1 MSIENALAPLSLDEC
16 GDNYMEVLVQLF
28 YDQQR
33 HTDTQPTQPTQLT
46 QTQTTPPEPLFRK
59 KLIDVLR
66 VLKQTDFNVAVGIAA
81 HANQKLR
88 DKLGNIVTEIW
99 TRNSSDADTA
109 TGQLTSHEDIQ
120 TYMRDMLKEHVE
132 SNKTLLLKCDNDT
145 LCTWILKFVTSW
157 EQQYKETPNKF
168 DISENILS
176 VMRETVQL
184 VTPHMLD
191 TDFDVVNLEKMY
203 GVEIKDN
210 RRVLPLLARDNA
222 VVRMYFRHPAV
233 ARYMVL
239 IAGKLLQ
246 KRECNRNGS
255 YCSTKQR
262 QDVAREL
269 DRVVL
274 DFKFKMRS
282 ADMRNDEAP
291 PVEWLLYAL
300 DHKALAQYVFSEARP
315 VSDASDFNT

>member
-1 MSIENALAPLSLDEC
+1 MSTGTAQLPLSLDEC
-16 GDNYMEVLVQLF
+16 DHDYMEVLVQLF
-28 YDQQR
+28 YDEQGEP
-33 HTDTQPTQPTQLT
+33 DMQPTQPTQP
-46 QTQTTPPEPLFRK
+46 QTTPPEPLFRK

-88 DKLGNIVTEIW
+88 DKLDNIVTEIW

-184 VTPHMLD
+184 VTPHMID
-191 TDFDVVNLEKMY
+191 TDFDVVKLEKMY
-203 GVEIKDN
+203 GAEIKEN

-222 VVRMYFRHPAV
+222 VVRVYFRHPAV

-282 ADMRNDEAP
+282 AGMRDEAP

-300 DHKALAQYVFSEARP
+300 DHKALAQYFNEARQ
-315 VSDASDFNT
+315 TLTRE

>member
-1 MSIENALAPLSLDEC
+1 MSTGTAQVPLSLDEC
-16 GDNYMEVLVQLF
+16 DDDYMAVLVQMF
-28 YDQQR
+28 YDEQGEQ
-33 HTDTQPTQPTQLT
+33 D
-46 QTQTTPPEPLFRK
+46 TQTTPPEPLFRK

-88 DKLGNIVTEIW
+88 DKLDNIVTEIW

-184 VTPHMLD
+184 VTPHMLG
-191 TDFDVVNLEKMY
+191 TDFDVLKLERMY
-203 GVEIKDN
+203 GAEIKLQ
-210 RRVLPLLARDNA
+210 RRLLPLLARDNA
-222 VVRMYFRHPAV
+222 VVRVYFRHPAV
-233 ARYMVL
+233 GRYMVL

-282 ADMRNDEAP
+282 ADVRLADGLDETP

-300 DHKALAQYVFSEARP
+300 DHKALARYVLEP
-315 VSDASDFNT
+315 HIVLEPPI

>member
-1 MSIENALAPLSLDEC
+1 MSTGTAQLPLSLDEC
-16 GDNYMEVLVQLF
+16 DDDYMEVLVQLF
-28 YDQQR
+28 YQEQGEADMQA
-33 HTDTQPTQPTQLT
+33 TQPTQP
-46 QTQTTPPEPLFRK
+46 QTTPPEPLFRK
-59 KLIDVLR
+59 RLIEVLR

-88 DKLGNIVTEIW
+88 DKLDNIVTEIW

-191 TDFDVVNLEKMY
+191 TDFDVLKLEKMY
-203 GVEIKDN
+203 GAEIKEN

-222 VVRMYFRHPAV
+222 VVRVYFRHPAV

-282 ADMRNDEAP
+282 AGMRDEAP

-300 DHKALAQYVFSEARP
+300 DHKALAQYFNEARQP
-315 VSDASDFNT
+315 LTHE

>member
-1 MSIENALAPLSLDEC
+1 MSTDTAVEPFSLDDC
-16 GDNYMEVLVQLF
+16 GDDCVQTLVQLY
-28 YDQQR
+28 YDEQPQAD
-33 HTDTQPTQPTQLT
+33 TQTQPT
-46 QTQTTPPEPLFRK
+46 TPAPLFRK
-59 KLIDVLR
+59 KLTDILR

-88 DKLGNIVTEIW
+88 DKLGNILADIW
-99 TRNSSDADTA
+99 TRNSSDAETA

-120 TYMRDMLKEHVE
+120 TYMRDMLKEHVD
-132 SNKTLLLKCDNDT
+132 SNKTLLLKADNDT
-145 LCTWILKFVTSW
+145 LCTWILNFVTSW

-184 VTPHMLD
+184 VTPHMLG
-191 TDFDVVNLEKMY
+191 TDFDVLKLEKMY
-203 GVEIKDN
+203 GAEIKQQ

-222 VVRMYFRHPAV
+222 VVRVYFRHPAV

-282 ADMRNDEAP
+282 ADVRLADGLDETP

-300 DHKALAQYVFSEARP
+300 DHKALARYVAEP
-315 VSDASDFNT
+315 HMVLEQPI

>member
-1 MSIENALAPLSLDEC
+1 MSTETALEPWSLDEC
-16 GDNYMEVLVQLF
+16 GDDYMQTLVQL
-28 YDQQR
+28 YYNE
-33 HTDTQPTQPTQLT
+33 QPQPDTQLT
-46 QTQTTPPEPLFRK
+46 QPTPAAPLFRK

-88 DKLGNIVTEIW
+88 DKLNNILAEIW

-120 TYMRDMLKEHVE
+120 TYMRDMLKEHVD
-132 SNKTLLLKCDNDT
+132 SNKTLLLKADNDT
-145 LCTWILKFVTSW
+145 LCTWILNFVTSW

-191 TDFDVVNLEKMY
+191 TDFDVVKLEKMY
-203 GVEIKDN
+203 GAEIKDN

-222 VVRMYFRHPAV
+222 VVRVYFRHPAV

-282 ADMRNDEAP
+282 VDMRLAGGLDESP

-300 DHKALAQYVFSEARP
+300 DHKALARYFQEPQMVLEIP
-315 VSDASDFNT
+315 N

>member
-1 MSIENALAPLSLDEC
+1 MSTETTVEPFSLDEC
-16 GDNYMEVLVQLF
+16 CDDCIENLVQL
-28 YDQQR
+28 YYEE
-33 HTDTQPTQPTQLT
+33 QPQVDTQLT
-46 QTQTTPPEPLFRK
+46 QPTPAVPLFRK
-59 KLIDVLR
+59 KLTEILR

-88 DKLGNIVTEIW
+88 DKLGNIVAEIW
-99 TRNSSDADTA
+99 TRNSSDAETA

-120 TYMRDMLKEHVE
+120 TYMRDMLKEHVD
-132 SNKTLLLKCDNDT
+132 SNKTLLLKADNDT
-145 LCTWILKFVTSW
+145 LCTWILNFVTSW

-191 TDFDVVNLEKMY
+191 TDFDVQKLEKIY
-203 GVEIKDN
+203 GGAIKEN
-210 RRVLPLLARDNA
+210 RHILPLLARDNA
-222 VVRMYFRHPAV
+222 VVRVYFRHPAV

-282 ADMRNDEAP
+282 ADVRLADGPEETTA
-291 PVEWLLYAL
+291 VQWLLYAL
-300 DHKALAQYVFSEARP
+300 DHKALARYFGEPPMVVEVP
-315 VSDASDFNT
+315 N

>member
-1 MSIENALAPLSLDEC
+1 MSMENIPPPLSLDEC
-16 GDNYMEVLVQLF
+16 GDDYMEVLVQMF
-28 YDQQR
+28 YDEQR
-33 HTDTQPTQPTQLT
+33 PPNTEPTQLT
-46 QTQTTPPEPLFRK
+46 QPTPPVALFRK

-88 DKLGNIVTEIW
+88 DKLGNILTDIW

-176 VMRETVQL
+176 VMREAVQL
-184 VTPHMLD
+184 VTPHMLE
-191 TDFDVVNLEKMY
+191 TDFDVVKLEKMY

-222 VVRMYFRHPAV
+222 VVRTYFRHPAV

-255 YCSTKQR
+255 FCSTKQR

-282 ADMRNDEAP
+282 AGMRDDEAP

-300 DHKALAQYVFSEARP
+300 DHKALAQYVFSETRP
-315 VSDASDFNT
+315 VSDVSDFNT

>member
-1 MSIENALAPLSLDEC
+1 M
-16 GDNYMEVLVQLF
+16 
-28 YDQQR
+28 
-33 HTDTQPTQPTQLT
+33 
-46 QTQTTPPEPLFRK
+46 
-59 KLIDVLR
+59 LR

-88 DKLGNIVTEIW
+88 DKLDNIVTEIW

-191 TDFDVVNLEKMY
+191 TDFDVVKLEKMY
-203 GVEIKDN
+203 GAEIKEN

-222 VVRMYFRHPAV
+222 VVRVYFRHPAV

-282 ADMRNDEAP
+282 AGMRVEAP

-300 DHKALAQYVFSEARP
+300 DHKALAQYFNEARQ
-315 VSDASDFNT
+315 TLTHE